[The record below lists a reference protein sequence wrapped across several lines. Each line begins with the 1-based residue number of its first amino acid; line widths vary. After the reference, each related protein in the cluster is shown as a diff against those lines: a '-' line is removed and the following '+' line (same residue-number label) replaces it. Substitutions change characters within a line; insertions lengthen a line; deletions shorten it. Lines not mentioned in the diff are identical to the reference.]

1 MDGDGIFIALMIF
14 CVIFMVTSTINSHK
28 EKKADIK
35 ERQKYFKE
43 GDEREKRDEAR
54 LKNALSSMDKD
65 EGDKLI
71 YYINKHNDPSAPI
84 ARKTPQPGQSDY
96 EIKFKNAMVIVDTL
110 RTMNEE
116 QKWRLEKAL
125 YNLYEWNTFLS
136 GWHKW
141 TFDDKFAEIKQS
153 ILNPTKEQLK
163 QRKIQEKIDQ
173 DTENFYSAE
182 SLLEELKLYPLP
194 EPVDKTG
201 DYGRFMDFRD
211 QIGKEITYKY
221 LYLAR
226 VRSKI
231 DDKKLIKI
239 GITSN
244 EDIEKR
250 FKNDDVLEL
259 IEVIKSA
266 KFSTKTAMALEY
278 YLIRKYRPNDYF
290 AEKEFDEFSR
300 FSGYTEIIPMKHT
313 TKVSDEIDSILK
325 NSENIANAF
334 QIVTQ

>member
-1 MDGDGIFIALMIF
+1 MDSDGIFIVLMIF
-14 CVIFMVTSTINSHK
+14 AAIYIVTTTFNERK

-35 ERQKYFKE
+35 ERREYFKE
-43 GDEREKRDEAR
+43 ADEREKRNEAR
-54 LKNALSSMDKD
+54 LKNALSSMDKE
-65 EGDKLI
+65 EGGKLK
-71 YYINKHNDPSAPI
+71 YYINKHNDPASLSLRPPKPSE
-84 ARKTPQPGQSDY
+84 RDY
-96 EIKFKNAMVIVDTL
+96 EIKFRNAMVIVDTL

-201 DYGRFMDFRD
+201 DNGRFMEFKN
-211 QIGKEITYKY
+211 QIGKELTYKY